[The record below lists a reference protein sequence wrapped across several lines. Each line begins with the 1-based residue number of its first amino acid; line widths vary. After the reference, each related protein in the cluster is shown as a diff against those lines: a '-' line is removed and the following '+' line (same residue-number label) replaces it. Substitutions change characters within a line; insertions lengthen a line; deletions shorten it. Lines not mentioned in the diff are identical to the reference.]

1 MVPPPTAPE
10 SVSCILYYSDVDD
23 CLGPT
28 AFKPL
33 PEHHGDQASEET
45 WRLAEHGT
53 IGMAA
58 SQLLSEDELA
68 EHPDPASR
76 NFTTHRTI
84 QQRPDL
90 YEVSPGAQRRA

>member
-58 SQLLSEDELA
+58 SQLLSEEELA
-68 EHPDPASR
+68 AHPDPASR
-76 NFTTHRTI
+76 NFTTHRTV

-90 YEVSPGAQRRA
+90 YEVRD

>member
-28 AFKPL
+28 AFKPMA
-33 PEHHGDQASEET
+33 EHFGDESSET
-45 WRLAEHGT
+45 SWRLATSGEEFG
-53 IGMAA
+53 G
-58 SQLLSEDELA
+58 
-68 EHPDPASR
+68 EHPVSR
-76 NFTTHRTI
+76 SFTTTRTA

-90 YEVSPGAQRRA
+90 YEVSPGAQRRP